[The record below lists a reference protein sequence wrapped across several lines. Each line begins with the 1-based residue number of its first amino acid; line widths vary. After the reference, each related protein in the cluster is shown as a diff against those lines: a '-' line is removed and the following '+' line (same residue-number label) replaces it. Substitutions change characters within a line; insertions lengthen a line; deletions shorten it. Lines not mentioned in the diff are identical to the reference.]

1 MTAATVIATAIAGAV
16 AGKSDLLLCQPPDS
30 LHRPPLLRCPP
41 GATDC
46 HVHVYGPDALY
57 TPAPTRS
64 FNVPDALPI
73 TLKHLL
79 DTLHIDRVVLVQPS
93 GYGTNNQRHLDAIQ
107 ELDRPARV
115 IAALR
120 ADVPDAELDRLHELG
135 VRGVRYNIGHAS
147 AIPIAEMPVL
157 AQRVAS
163 RGWHV
168 QLHVMDDGG
177 GAPLADMEKTLA
189 NLSTDVVIDHLGSLR
204 PERGVGQPGFQAL
217 LRLVRGG
224 RCWVKLSCGYRMSAQ
239 PAPFFDMVPYIQAL
253 IAERAYRLVWASDWP
268 HVSFKGS
275 MPNTTDLLDQMLQW
289 VPDEVA
295 RNRILVNNPAVLYGF

>member
-1 MTAATVIATAIAGAV
+1 MTTATASAATGRP
-16 AGKSDLLLCQPPDS
+16 DLLLCQPPNP
-30 LHRPPLLRCPP
+30 LHRAPLLRCPP

-46 HVHVYGPDALY
+46 HVHVYGPDAQY
-57 TPAPTRS
+57 TPAPTRG
-64 FNVPDALPI
+64 FNVPDALPV
-73 TLKHLL
+73 TLRHLL

-93 GYGTNNQRHLDAIQ
+93 NYGTNNQRHLDAVQ
-107 ELDRPARV
+107 ELGRPVRV
-115 IAALR
+115 VAALR

-135 VRGVRYNIGHAS
+135 VRGVRYNIGHPG
-147 AIPIAEMPVL
+147 AIPIAEMPIL

-189 NLSTDVVIDHLGSLR
+189 NLPTDVVIDHMGSLR
-204 PERGVGQPGFQAL
+204 PDRGIGQPGFQAL

-224 RCWVKLSCGYRMSAQ
+224 RCWVKLSCGYRMSAE
-239 PAPFFDMVPYIQAL
+239 PAPFLDMVPYVQAL
-253 IAERAYRLVWASDWP
+253 LAERPDRLVWASDWP
-268 HVSFKGS
+268 HVSFNGS

-289 VPDEVA
+289 TPDKAA
-295 RNRILVNNPAVLYGF
+295 RNRILVDNPAVLYGF